1 MFWSKKKEPKEIKTC
16 VDLGEVVATI
26 HLHGGLTLTESTH
39 GLSFDGWYKKAD
51 RELWIYRHVKN
62 GMVHLKD
69 RSIPLTEIK
78 EITFTTQSFFKET

>member
-1 MFWSKKKEPKEIKTC
+1 MFWSNKKESKEIKTQI
-16 VDLGEVVATI
+16 DLREVVATI
-26 HLHGGLTLTESTH
+26 HLHNGTTLTAATRGFSH
-39 GLSFDGWYKKAD
+39 NGWLLKAD